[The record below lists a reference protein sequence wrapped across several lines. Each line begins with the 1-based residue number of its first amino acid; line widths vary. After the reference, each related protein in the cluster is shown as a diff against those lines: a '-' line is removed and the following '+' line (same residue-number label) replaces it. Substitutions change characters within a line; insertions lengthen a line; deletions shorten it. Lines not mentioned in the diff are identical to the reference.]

1 MLYITLYFLAY
12 VALIVLG
19 GWLVGQA
26 KKNFENE
33 VPQQPE

>member
-1 MLYITLYFLAY
+1 MLYITLYCLVY
-12 VALIVLG
+12 VSLIVLG
-19 GWLVGQA
+19 WWIVGQA